1 MNAPGEEPDWWRH
14 GLCKHVC
21 LNNGGSFL
29 PHNICQNLTNERKV
43 RFGFGQRQ
51 TYRTCSC
58 PFILTNPACWDLNRQ
73 PGSHTSASRLAIV
86 IVPIN
91 ALYLDTMEIDS
102 GDSKA
107 YEPNAIGI
115 TIDQGIGGT

>member
-1 MNAPGEEPDWWRH
+1 MNALGGEHDWWRY

-21 LNNGGSFL
+21 QNNGGSFL

-58 PFILTNPACWDLNRQ
+58 PFILTTPACWDLNRQ
-73 PGSHTSASRLAIV
+73 PGSHTSGSTG
-86 IVPIN
+86 
-91 ALYLDTMEIDS
+91 Y
-102 GDSKA
+102 SKA
-107 YEPNAIGI
+107 YELNAIGI
-115 TIDQGIGGT
+115 TIDKGIGGT